1 MKIRTE
7 MNLTQEV
14 FRKAILLYEGDWNYG
29 PNDLSQEEVINAIIA
44 VYFDNY
50 EGQFWIQIAKTISK
64 KDIHD
69 MCECFAVVYR
79 AYLAEIISDNLQ
91 LEGNEENE

>member
-14 FRKAILLYEGDWNYG
+14 FRKAIELYTDDWNYG
-29 PNDLSQEEVINAIIA
+29 PADLTPTEAVNAIIA

-50 EGQFWIQIAKTISK
+50 EEQFWIQIAKTFSK

-69 MCECFAVVYR
+69 MCEGFAIEYR
-79 AYLAEIISDNLQ
+79 AYLTEIIFDNLN
-91 LEGNEENE
+91 LEGSDE

>member
-1 MKIRTE
+1 MKIKME
-7 MNLTQEV
+7 MDLTKEV

-29 PNDLSQEEVINAIIA
+29 PNDLSQEEVVNAIIA

-50 EGQFWIQIAKTISK
+50 EEQFWIQIAKTFSK

-69 MCECFAVVYR
+69 MCEGFAIEYR
-79 AYLAEIISDNLQ
+79 AYLAETIFDNLQ
-91 LEGNEENE
+91 LEGSDE